1 MIYHGSLRT
10 EKKKFKVV
18 MLTPIVAMVY
28 LIYHPTM
35 AVGAGFFI
43 MLLIIALSRYRRRKV
58 IA

>member
-28 LIYHPTM
+28 PIYHPTM
-35 AVGAGFFI
+35 AVGPDCLPCF
-43 MLLIIALSRYRRRKV
+43 
-58 IA
+58 